1 LVITLASLA
10 AIAAATLV
18 PQSGTAIGSH
28 FCLIC
33 GEFGAVNGILNVLL
47 FLPLGIGLALSGLP
61 WKRALLG
68 TFLLTALIEI
78 GQFFVIPGRYSAIGD
93 VLANTIG
100 GALGFAI
107 VRHAISLLRPSW
119 RTALALSVCWS
130 VVWLAIQA
138 VSGYGFSP
146 TIPRSEYYGQIARR
160 LENLDQFRGRVISA
174 RIGDLAVPDTRFTD
188 SRKARELLIGGAV
201 FTATITLAAP
211 THAIAPIVRV
221 VDATRREILLFA
233 QNTDELVFAVRTGAS
248 ALRLRPPVFH
258 LGKLFPQASPTAS
271 GLNVDPLSVSAGY
284 FAREVRVRTHGRT
297 SYERDIPISASLGW
311 TMFLPF
317 QWIIEGTGAE
327 LALSAMWTACLLLPL
342 GYWATRVARR
352 QHGEN
357 TTRTKMA
364 VAAAVVLLLYVG
376 MVAVPHGFSLNVARP
391 SDWLAALA
399 GILVGGFCAS
409 RAYAENG
416 FVYTEPRK
424 RGVA

>member
-1 LVITLASLA
+1 MASLA
-10 AIAAATLV
+10 AIAVLTLV
-18 PQSGTAIGSH
+18 PQSGTPIGSH

-33 GEFGAVNGILNVLL
+33 GSFGAVNGILNVLL
-47 FLPLGIGLALSGLP
+47 FLPIGVGLALSGLP

-68 TFLLTALIEI
+68 MFALSGLIETA
-78 GQFFVIPGRYSAIGD
+78 QFFVIPGRYSAVGD

-107 VRHAISLLRPSW
+107 ARHAITLLRPSW

-138 VSGYGFSP
+138 VSAYGFSL

-160 LENLDQFRGRVISA
+160 LENLEQFRGRVISA

-201 FTATITLAAP
+201 FTATITPAAP
-211 THAIAPIVRV
+211 TQAIAPIVRV

-258 LGKLFPQASPTAS
+258 LGDLFPRTSPAGS
-271 GLNVDPLSVSAGY
+271 GLTADPLSVSASY
-284 FAREVRVRTHGRT
+284 SAREVRVRTQGRT
-297 SYERDIPISASLGW
+297 FYERDIPISASLGW
-311 TMFLPF
+311 TIFLPF
-317 QWIIEGTGAE
+317 QWIIEGTPAE
-327 LALSAMWTACLLLPL
+327 LGLSAIWTACLLLPL
-342 GYWATRVARR
+342 GYWTTSGARSR
-352 QHGEN
+352 RGEN
-357 TTRTKMA
+357 TTKAKMA
-364 VAAAVVLLLYVG
+364 VAAAVMLILYVG
-376 MVAVPHGFSLNVARP
+376 MVVVPHAFELNAARP
-391 SDWLAALA
+391 SDWIA
-399 GILVGGFCAS
+399 GLTAILLGGVCAS
-409 RAYAENG
+409 RAYAKAEL
-416 FVYTEPRK
+416 VSTEPGK